1 MLTEL
6 SLQCLAKSFFYFSF
20 FQTLKDIEKFLF
32 LWPCWNIW
40 RKKSCFE
47 SSKTCFTITA
57 KRHFKL
63 SQFLIVNTCTIFF
76 LSCICWVN
84 IYKCYK
90 KFQKCYFELW
100 VFEWGGGCWVVG
112 MEFLK
117 VVSSWGVRLGFDG
130 RVFVL
135 GFVGGSWARIW
146 VARSYVCFENCLQ
159 LTKSFAYSLSIIS
172 KIFGGY

>member
-1 MLTEL
+1 M
-6 SLQCLAKSFFYFSF
+6 CGK
-20 FQTLKDIEKFLF
+20 KFLLF
-32 LWPCWNIW
+32 LFFPNIERYW
-40 RKKSCFE
+40 KVFIPLALLKYLEKKSCFE

-159 LTKSFAYSLSIIS
+159 LTKSFAYSLAIIS
-172 KIFGGY
+172 KLFGGY